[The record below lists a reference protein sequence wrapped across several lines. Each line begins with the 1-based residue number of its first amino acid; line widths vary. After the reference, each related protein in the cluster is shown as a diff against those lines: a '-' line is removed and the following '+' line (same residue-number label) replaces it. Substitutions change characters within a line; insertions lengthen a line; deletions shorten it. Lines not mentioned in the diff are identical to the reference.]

1 MTTRATEAVPS
12 TTERSGPR
20 VVIDARPALE
30 PTRTGVGIYTD
41 HLLRSLP
48 AVDDDARYIA
58 WYLHARGLLRSRR
71 FLADVSGLSERASR
85 FPARVYRRV
94 SWRWDVPRLE
104 WLVGFDAV
112 LATNYVPP
120 PTRSRAV
127 VMVVHDLAGE
137 LFPETAPQHDARW
150 WGRFDEALSSA
161 AAVIVPSR
169 STREDLLTL
178 HRQIDPDRV
187 HVIHHGVDPEAFQ
200 PVPPEDVTRF
210 GKRHGLEETPYVLF
224 IGGLEP
230 RKNLRRLV
238 EAFARV
244 PGEPRLVIAGGPV
257 RWIPSEAARVRA
269 GVAALAPGVRDRVIF
284 TGYVAALEKR
294 ALIAGAS
301 VLAYPSLHEGFGFP
315 VLEAMAAGV
324 PVLASN
330 GSSMPEVAGGDAVLV
345 DPTDVDAIA
354 DGLTTLLGDNEVRT
368 RLSSAGR
375 ERAGRFT
382 WERCARETAD
392 VLHAAADRSQAL

>member
-1 MTTRATEAVPS
+1 V
-12 TTERSGPR
+12 
-20 VVIDARPALE
+20 
-30 PTRTGVGIYTD
+30 
-41 HLLRSLP
+41 
-48 AVDDDARYIA
+48 
-58 WYLHARGLLRSRR
+58 
-71 FLADVSGLSERASR
+71 
-85 FPARVYRRV
+85 
-94 SWRWDVPRLE
+94 
-104 WLVGFDAV
+104 V

-120 PTRSRAV
+120 PTRSGAV

-169 STREDLLTL
+169 STRDDLVAL
-178 HRQIDPDRV
+178 HRQIDPERL
-187 HVIHHGVDPEAFQ
+187 HVIHHGVDRDAFH
-200 PVPPEDVTRF
+200 PVPPAEVTRF
-210 GKRHGLEETPYVLF
+210 ERRHGIEGSPYVLS

-257 RWIPSEAARVRA
+257 RWIPAEAARVRA
-269 GVAALAPGVRDRVIF
+269 AVAALSPAVRDRVVF
-284 TGYVAALEKR
+284 TGYVTALEKR
-294 ALIAGAS
+294 ALIAGAR

-330 GSSMPEVAGGDAVLV
+330 GSSMPEVAGEDAVLV
-345 DPTDVDAIA
+345 DPTDIAVIA
-354 DGLTTLLGDNEVRT
+354 DGLTTLLGDEDLRM
-368 RLSSAGR
+368 RLSAAGR
-375 ERAGRFT
+375 ARAARFT

-392 VLHAAADRSQAL
+392 VLHAAADRTRSL

>member
-1 MTTRATEAVPS
+1 VTSRATQAVQSS
-12 TTERSGPR
+12 TQRSGPR
-20 VVIDARPALE
+20 IVIDARPAIE
-30 PTRTGVGIYTD
+30 STRTGVGIYAD
-41 HLLRSLP
+41 RVVRSLP

-58 WYLHARGLLRSRR
+58 WYLHARGLLHTSR
-71 FLADVSGLSERASR
+71 FLADVPGLSERPSR
-85 FPARVYRRV
+85 FPARVYRRIA
-94 SWRWDVPRLE
+94 WRWDVPRLE

-120 PTRSRAV
+120 PTRSPAV

-137 LFPETAPQHDARW
+137 LYPETAPQHDARW

-169 STREDLLTL
+169 STRDDLRSL
-178 HRQIDPDRV
+178 HTIDPSRI
-187 HVIHHGVDPEAFQ
+187 HVIHHGVDRAAFD
-200 PVPPEDVTRF
+200 PVPREELSRVAT
-210 GKRHGLEETPYVLF
+210 RHGVEGSPYVLF

-230 RKNLRRLV
+230 RKNLLRLI
-238 EAFARV
+238 EAFADV
-244 PGEPRLVIAGGPV
+244 PGSARLVIAGGPV

-269 GVAALAPGVRDRVIF
+269 SVAELPRDVGSRVIF

-294 ALIAGAS
+294 ALIAGAT

-330 GSSMPEVAGGDAVLV
+330 GSSMPEVAGDDAVLV
-345 DPTDVDAIA
+345 DPRSVGAIA
-354 DGLTTLLGDNEVRT
+354 DGLARLLQDDDLRA
-368 RLSSAGR
+368 RLSGAGR
-375 ERAGRFT
+375 SRAARFT
-382 WERCARETAD
+382 WDRCARETAD
-392 VLHAAADRSQAL
+392 VLHAAADRAPTS